1 MRNVQAGRREQL
13 ASGAEAGG
21 SCGFHSC
28 LSHGIPTVPS
38 AAGDGGGT
46 GAEGAGFGDRHL
58 PHGDQFT
65 DTPRKLGDP
74 KAQGSSFGSVSCSA
88 SSSLRA
94 RLCCPHPCDPAPNRA
109 DAVYSLSG
117 PGLQTGVKSEPRS

>member
-38 AAGDGGGT
+38 AAGDGEGT

-65 DTPRKLGDP
+65 DTPRKLRDP
-74 KAQGSSFGSVSCSA
+74 KAQGSPGPTLGVIVSFRVG
-88 SSSLRA
+88 L
-94 RLCCPHPCDPAPNRA
+94 L
-109 DAVYSLSG
+109 L
-117 PGLQTGVKSEPRS
+117 GLQLLEGKAVLSPSL